1 MDAIKINNKKQLND
15 FVGAQKHSQFLQSWQ
30 WGEFHKTVSENVF
43 RVGVEDGGKLVAAAT
58 IIKKALPMGKK
69 YFYCPRGPIIDKSQV
84 SNPNNQTNPKSQ
96 IPITKQIIEL
106 LRDTI
111 KQMAQEEGA
120 MFLRFDPTFK
130 ITDYQLPIVKTINI
144 EPDQTLIL
152 NLEKS
157 EAELLKGMHPKTRYN
172 IKLAEKR
179 GVKIIEAGSDRFEE
193 FWQLMCQTGERDN
206 FRTHG
211 ISYYKEMLKADNDFI
226 KLFFAE
232 YKGKPISSIIVAFFG
247 DTATYAHGASSS
259 EDRNVMAPY
268 LSQWHCVKLA
278 KELGY
283 KYYDFY
289 GINAKRWPGVT
300 KFKKGFGGK
309 EINYPGTYD
318 LVFDK
323 NWYGIYKMVR
333 KVRRT
338 F

>member
-1 MDAIKINNKKQLND
+1 MDIVKISDKKKLND
-15 FVGAQKHSQFLQSWQ
+15 FVGAQKHSQFLQAWQ
-30 WGEFHKTVSENVF
+30 WGEFHKIVSENVF
-43 RVGVEDGGKLVAAAT
+43 RVGVEDGGKLIAAAT

-69 YFYCPRGPIIDKSQV
+69 YFYCPRGPIIDKSQTP
-84 SNPNNQTNPKSQ
+84 NP
-96 IPITKQIIEL
+96 KQIIEL
-106 LRDTI
+106 LCDTI
-111 KQMAQEEGA
+111 KQIAQEEEA
-120 MFLRFDPTFK
+120 MFLRFDPTFQ
-130 ITDYQLPIVKTINI
+130 ITNYQLPITKTINI

-157 EAELLKGMHPKTRYN
+157 EQELLKGMHSKTRYN
-172 IKLAEKR
+172 IKLAQKR
-179 GVKIIEAGSDRFEE
+179 GVKIVEAGSDRFEE

-232 YKGKPISSIIVAFFG
+232 YKGKPISSIIAAFFG

-268 LSQWHCVKLA
+268 LLQWHCVKSA
-278 KELGY
+278 KELGR

-309 EINYPGTYD
+309 EVNYPGTYD

-323 NWYGIYKMVR
+323 NWYSVYKMVR

>member
-1 MDAIKINNKKQLND
+1 MDAVKINNKKQLND
-15 FVGAQKHSQFLQSWQ
+15 FAGSQKHSQFLQAWQ
-30 WGEFHKTVSENVF
+30 WGEFHKIVSENVF

-69 YFYCPRGPIIDKSQV
+69 YFYCPRGPIIDKSQI
-84 SNPNNQTNPKSQ
+84 SPAARRAEGQAM
-96 IPITKQIIEL
+96 TKQIIKL
-106 LRDTI
+106 LCDTI
-111 KQMAQEEGA
+111 KQMAQEEDA
-120 MFLRFDPTFK
+120 MFFRFDPLFK
-130 ITDYQLPIVKTINI
+130 IQTADFEIHKTINI

-157 EAELLKGMHPKTRYN
+157 EQELLKGMHPKTRYN

-179 GVKIIEAGSDRFEE
+179 GVKIVEAGSDRFEE

-232 YKGKPISSIIVAFFG
+232 YKGKPISSIIAAFFG
-247 DTATYAHGASSS
+247 DTATYAHGASSND
-259 EDRNVMAPY
+259 DRNVMAPY
-268 LSQWHCVKLA
+268 LLQWHCVKSA
-278 KELGY
+278 KELGH

-300 KFKKGFGGK
+300 RFKKGFGGK
-309 EINYPGTYD
+309 EVDYPGTYD

-323 NWYGIYKMVR
+323 NWYSIYKMVR

>member
-15 FVGAQKHSQFLQSWQ
+15 FAGSQKHSQFLQAWQ
-30 WGEFHKTVSENVF
+30 WGEFQKTVSENVF
-43 RVGVEDGGKLVAAAT
+43 RVGVEEGGKLVAAAT

-69 YFYCPRGPIIDKSQV
+69 YFYCPRGPIVGKLQ
-84 SNPNNQTNPKSQ
+84 NPTA
-96 IPITKQIIEL
+96 KQIIEL
-106 LRDTI
+106 LCDTI
-111 KQMAQEEGA
+111 KQMAQEEDA
-120 MFLRFDPTFK
+120 MFLRFDPIFQ
-130 ITDYQLPIVKTINI
+130 ITDYQLPITKTINI
-144 EPDQTLIL
+144 EPDQTMIL

-172 IKLAEKR
+172 IKLAQKR
-179 GVKIIEAGSDRFEE
+179 GVKIVEAGSDRFEE

-211 ISYYKEMLKADNDFI
+211 ISYYKEMLKTDNNFI

-232 YKGKPISSIIVAFFG
+232 YKGKAISSIIAAFFG
-247 DTATYAHGASSS
+247 DTATYAHGASSND
-259 EDRNVMAPY
+259 DRNIMAPY
-268 LSQWHCVKLA
+268 LLQWHCVKSA
-278 KELGY
+278 KELGH

-300 KFKKGFGGK
+300 RFKKGFGGK
-309 EINYPGTYD
+309 EVDYPGTYD

-323 NWYGIYKMVR
+323 NWYSIYKMVR

>member
-69 YFYCPRGPIIDKSQV
+69 YFYCPRGPII
-84 SNPNNQTNPKSQ
+84 NKSQ
-96 IPITKQIIEL
+96 IPITKQIVEL
-106 LRDTI
+106 LYNII
-111 KQMAQEEGA
+111 KQMAQEEDA

-130 ITDYQLPIVKTINI
+130 ITDPEHSGLPIVKTIDI
-144 EPDQTLIL
+144 EPSQTLIL

-157 EAELLKGMHPKTRYN
+157 EPELLKGMHPKTRYN
-172 IKLAEKR
+172 IKLAQKR
-179 GVKIIEAGSDRFEE
+179 GVKIVEAGSDRFEE

-211 ISYYKEMLKADNDFI
+211 ISYYKEMLKTDNDFI

-232 YKGKPISSIIVAFFG
+232 YKGKPISSIVVSFFG
-247 DTATYAHGASSS
+247 DTATYAHGASSND
-259 EDRNVMAPY
+259 DRNVMAPY
-268 LSQWHCVKLA
+268 LLQWHCIKSA
-278 KELGY
+278 KELGH

-300 KFKKGFGGK
+300 RFKKGFGGK
-309 EINYPGTYD
+309 EVNYPGTYD

-323 NWYGIYKMVR
+323 NWYSVYKMVR

>member
-15 FVGAQKHSQFLQSWQ
+15 FVGSQKHSQFLQAWQ

-43 RVGVEDGGKLVAAAT
+43 RVGVEDGGKLIAAAT

-69 YFYCPRGPIIDKSQV
+69 YFYCPRGPIIDKSQIA
-84 SNPNNQTNPKSQ
+84 T
-96 IPITKQIIEL
+96 TKQIVEL
-106 LRDTI
+106 LYDII
-111 KQMAQEEGA
+111 KQMAQEEDA
-120 MFLRFDPTFK
+120 MFLRFDPTFQ
-130 ITDYQLPIVKTINI
+130 ITDYQLPIVKTIDI
-144 EPDQTLIL
+144 EPGQTLIL

-157 EAELLKGMHPKTRYN
+157 EPELLKGMHPKTRYN
-172 IKLAEKR
+172 INLAQKR

-247 DTATYAHGASSS
+247 DTATYAHGASSNN
-259 EDRNVMAPY
+259 DRNVMAPY
-268 LSQWHCVKLA
+268 LLQWHCIKSA
-278 KELGY
+278 KELGH

-300 KFKKGFGGK
+300 RFKKGFGGK
-309 EINYPGTYD
+309 EVNYPGTYD

-323 NWYGIYKMVR
+323 NWYSIYKMVR

>member
-15 FVGAQKHSQFLQSWQ
+15 FVGSQKHSQFLQAWQ
-30 WGEFHKTVSENVF
+30 WGEFHKIVSENVF
-43 RVGVEDGGKLVAAAT
+43 RVGVEDGGKLIAAAT

-69 YFYCPRGPIIDKSQV
+69 YFYCPRGPIMEEGKKVDV
-84 SNPNNQTNPKSQ
+84 SQ
-96 IPITKQIIEL
+96 ILEL
-106 LRDTI
+106 LLSGI
-111 KQMAQEEGA
+111 KDLAAEEDV
-120 MFLRFDPTFK
+120 MFFRFDPLSKTKAATFE
-130 ITDYQLPIVKTINI
+130 IHKTINI

-157 EAELLKGMHPKTRYN
+157 EPELLKGMHPKTRYN
-172 IKLAEKR
+172 INLAQKR
-179 GVKIIEAGSDRFEE
+179 GVKIIEAGSGRFEE

-247 DTATYAHGASSS
+247 DTATYAHGASSN
-259 EDRNVMAPY
+259 DNRNVMAPY
-268 LSQWHCVKLA
+268 LLQWHCIKSA
-278 KELGY
+278 KELGH

-300 KFKKGFGGK
+300 RFKKGFGGK
-309 EINYPGTYD
+309 EVNYPGTYD

-323 NWYGIYKMVR
+323 NWYSVYKMVR